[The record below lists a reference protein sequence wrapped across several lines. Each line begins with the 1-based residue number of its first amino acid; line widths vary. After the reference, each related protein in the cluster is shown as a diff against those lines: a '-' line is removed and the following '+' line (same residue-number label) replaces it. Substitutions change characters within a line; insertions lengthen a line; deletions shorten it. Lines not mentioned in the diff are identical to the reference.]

1 VKSTAAPALAALH
14 VESGLSASE
23 APMQQTIETTRESI
37 RPYNV
42 KSQYRSGLRARMREW
57 AHGRARPQT
66 DLKTVDDAD
75 PAARAFSEGFADA
88 DDDSD
93 DPRGDDA
100 ACLAAYTRTIFAEL
114 GRIGATV
121 SAWPDY
127 KTGYVRLDDGLTD
140 EAHEPESLLATL
152 RGLPAGAGTCAMW
165 EATTP
170 IAVACLS
177 WQSCCVVADRPRG
190 EVE

>member
-1 VKSTAAPALAALH
+1 
-14 VESGLSASE
+14 
-23 APMQQTIETTRESI
+23 MQQTIDTTEAPA

-42 KSQYRSGLRARMREW
+42 KSQYRSGLTARMREW
-57 AHGRARPQT
+57 AHGRARQLT
-66 DLKTVDDAD
+66 GLNTVDDSD
-75 PAARAFSEGFADA
+75 PAARAFGDGYADA

-100 ACLAAYTRTIFAEL
+100 ACLAAYSRTIFAEL

-121 SAWPDY
+121 SAWPDQ
-127 KTGYVRLDDGLTD
+127 KTGCIRLDDGLTD
-140 EAHEPESLLATL
+140 EAHEPETLLATL

-165 EATTP
+165 AATTP

-177 WQSCCVVADRPRG
+177 WQSCCVVTDHARA